1 MLWAGLWKYSEL
13 DWCNLNELLGNR
25 VIGWIFSVQG
35 PPSTF
40 RMGSKLAAKKFL
52 LQFQVL
58 LLHLRRAKILLQRT
72 RELTLFTGLIP
83 AQAIKFLTTPAV
95 PTGTVL
101 FAASCP
107 ELSQSISA
115 SSWEAA
121 AAHPQRW
128 WPNSSGWSPAHVQD
142 FAVTVLK
149 ATKS

>member
-25 VIGWIFSVQG
+25 VIGWTFSVQG

-52 LQFQVL
+52 LQFQVP

-83 AQAIKFLTTPAV
+83 AQAIKFLPSQQPLQFRLEQCYLLLPALNCRRAFLRPLEELLQLTPRDGGQ
-95 PTGTVL
+95 T
-101 FAASCP
+101 
-107 ELSQSISA
+107 
-115 SSWEAA
+115 AA
-121 AAHPQRW
+121 AEALLTCKTLQ
-128 WPNSSGWSPAHVQD
+128 
-142 FAVTVLK
+142 LLC
-149 ATKS
+149 